1 MANNP
6 RLIAIQIRITM
17 KSITKILLAA
27 ALVASTTQTFAKPAP
42 VVKSYHFDTQDRHL
56 SGFNSVNIAGSFD
69 VYITQGNTESVIVEA
84 DDEAI
89 DKIITEVKGGS
100 LKIYT
105 KSTSGF
111 NWSWGNNDKKRIV
124 RVVAKD
130 LNTISLTGSGDVFF
144 KDGFRTQS
152 LAVKL
157 SGSGDITGKIDVKTL
172 ESSVVGSGDV
182 TLTGRAETS
191 SVKVSGS
198 GDYTGKDL
206 LTTSTT
212 VRVVGS
218 GDASVNAS
226 RSVDASVAGS
236 GDIRYTGTAKQISTS
251 KSGSGDIHRF

>member
-1 MANNP
+1 MV
-6 RLIAIQIRITM
+6 IQIRITM
-17 KSITKILLAA
+17 KSFTKVLLAA
-27 ALVASTTQTFAKPAP
+27 ALIAGATQTYAKPAP
-42 VVKSYHFDTQDRHL
+42 VAKVYHSDKQNRHL

-69 VYITQGNTESVIVEA
+69 VYITQGNTESVTVEA
-84 DDEAI
+84 DDEDI
-89 DKIITEVKGGS
+89 DKIITEVKGGA

-111 NWSWGNNDKKRIV
+111 SWSWGGNDSKRVV
-124 RVVAKD
+124 RIVAKD

-144 KDGFRTQS
+144 KEGFRTQS
-152 LAVKL
+152 LAVRL
-157 SGSGDITGKIDVKTL
+157 SGSGDITGKVEVKTL

-198 GDYTGKDL
+198 GDFSGKDL
-206 LTTSTT
+206 ITTNTT

-226 RSVDASVAGS
+226 QRVDASVSGS
-236 GDIRYTGTAKQISTS
+236 GDIRYTGAAKQVSTS
-251 KSGSGDIHRF
+251 KAGSGDIHRF